1 MDLQNMLVESLLF
14 FLRKHENDSSTSDID
29 GYLKG
34 QLEI

>member
-1 MDLQNMLVESLLF
+1 MDLQNMLSGITSFLLK
-14 FLRKHENDSSTSDID
+14 KHENDSSTSDID